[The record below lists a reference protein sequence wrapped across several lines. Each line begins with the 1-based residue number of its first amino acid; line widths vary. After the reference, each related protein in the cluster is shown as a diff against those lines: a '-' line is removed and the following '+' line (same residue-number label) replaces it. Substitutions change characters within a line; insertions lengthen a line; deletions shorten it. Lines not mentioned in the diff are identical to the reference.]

1 MVGIHAT
8 RHLEPLNGFEK
19 HVSYD
24 SLVACSSLILRVR
37 QQEAESRSRLERAT
51 NVGDEYSEKLSKN
64 VLERPIFFKLFGSL
78 PIVMS
83 V

>member
-19 HVSYD
+19 QVSYD

-64 VLERPIFFKLFGSL
+64 VLERPIFFKLFGNL